1 LNTVSRFTR
10 RLKILSWDDDFE
22 KWFRRKMRRP
32 FSRGWFFEDI
42 DEMLRDIEEM
52 MNSEL
57 KEFTS
62 RVPRGYVRERKLP
75 NGRKIQ
81 ELGPFVYGY
90 SMTIGPDGKPV
101 VREFGNVQPSR
112 RGPKVKEEREPLVD
126 VISTDGT
133 VKVVAELPGV
143 EKKDIK
149 LNALDDILTIAVDT
163 PIRKYYKEIKLPTE
177 VESKNAKTSYKNG
190 VLEVTLQ
197 KLKERKPKGEPIEIE

>member
-1 LNTVSRFTR
+1 
-10 RLKILSWDDDFE
+10 LSWDDDFE
-22 KWFRRKMRRP
+22 KWFRKMRRP
-32 FSRGWFFEDI
+32 FSRGWFFEDV
-42 DEMLRDIEEM
+42 DEMLRDVEEL
-52 MNSEL
+52 MNKEI

-62 RVPRGYVRERKLP
+62 RIPKDYVKERKMP
-75 NGRKIQ
+75 DGRTVR

-112 RGPKVKEEREPLVD
+112 RGPMIKEEREPLVD
-126 VISTDGT
+126 VVSTDDE

-149 LNALDDILTIAVDT
+149 LHALDDVLTISVDT
-163 PIRKYYKEIKLPTE
+163 TDRKYYKEIKLPTE
-177 VESKNAKTSYKNG
+177 VDPRGSKSSYKNG

-197 KLKERKPKGEPIEIE
+197 KSKKRKTKGEPIKIE

>member
-1 LNTVSRFTR
+1 VR
-10 RLKILSWDDDFE
+10 RKLSWDDDFE
-22 KWFRRKMRRP
+22 KWFKKMRRP
-32 FSRGWFFEDI
+32 FSRGWFFEDV
-42 DEMLRDIEEM
+42 DEMLRDVEEL
-52 MNSEL
+52 MNKEI

-62 RVPRGYVRERKLP
+62 RIPKDYVKERKMP
-75 NGRKIQ
+75 NGRTVR

-112 RGPKVKEEREPLVD
+112 HGPMIKEEREPLVD
-126 VISTDGT
+126 VVSTDDE

-149 LNALDDILTIAVDT
+149 LHALDDVLTISVDT
-163 PIRKYYKEIKLPTE
+163 TDRKYYKEIKLPTE
-177 VESKNAKTSYKNG
+177 VDPRGSKSSYKNG

-197 KLKERKPKGEPIEIE
+197 KTKKRKTKGEPIKIE

>member
-1 LNTVSRFTR
+1 M
-10 RLKILSWDDDFE
+10 SWDEDFE

-52 MNSEL
+52 MNREL

-62 RVPRGYVRERKLP
+62 SVPKDYVRERKLSD
-75 NGRKIQ
+75 GRKIR

-90 SMTIGPDGKPV
+90 SMTIDSDGKPV
-101 VREFGNVQPSR
+101 IREFGNVQPSSK
-112 RGPKVKEEREPLVD
+112 GPKIREEREPLVD
-126 VISTDGT
+126 VITTDGE

-149 LNALDDILTIAVDT
+149 LNVLDDMLTIAVETLD
-163 PIRKYYKEIKLPTE
+163 RKYYKEVKLPTK
-177 VESKNAKTSYKNG
+177 VEHKGAKTSYKNG
-190 VLEVTLQ
+190 VLEVTMQ
-197 KLKERKPKGEPIEIE
+197 KTEKRKPKGEPIKIE

>member
-1 LNTVSRFTR
+1 VR
-10 RLKILSWDDDFE
+10 RKLSWDDDFE
-22 KWFRRKMRRP
+22 KWFRKMRRP
-32 FSRGWFFEDI
+32 FSRGWFFEDV
-42 DEMLRDIEEM
+42 DEMLRDVEEL
-52 MNSEL
+52 MNKEI

-62 RVPRGYVRERKLP
+62 RIPKDYVKERKMP
-75 NGRKIQ
+75 DGRTVR

-112 RGPKVKEEREPLVD
+112 RGPMIKEEREPLVD
-126 VISTDGT
+126 VVSTDDE

-149 LNALDDILTIAVDT
+149 LHALDDTLTISVDT
-163 PIRKYYKEIKLPTE
+163 TDRKYYKEIKLPVE
-177 VESKNAKTSYKNG
+177 VDPRGSKSSYKNG

-197 KLKERKPKGEPIEIE
+197 KTKKRKTKGEPIKIE